1 MQGRQKIPSLGNV
14 FVEAMHYIWNSKT
27 DPGRATVEHGYR
39 LHHARNLAF
48 IGKHLKP
55 LSQIPALAQRV
66 KRLWTLFQLP
76 YPGGRSFHWAPLRST
91 HRTPL
96 TKVRLSLAV
105 TPTQRQTNLTPPHPP
120 GTS

>member
-1 MQGRQKIPSLGNV
+1 MVESIITYLLSGSSSNTWKI
-14 FVEAMHYIWNSKT
+14 
-27 DPGRATVEHGYR
+27 
-39 LHHARNLAF
+39 
-48 IGKHLKP
+48 

-76 YPGGRSFHWAPLRST
+76 YPGGRSFHCAPLRNT

-105 TPTQRQTNLTPPHPP
+105 TPTQP
-120 GTS
+120 GRPGKKLSTRCH